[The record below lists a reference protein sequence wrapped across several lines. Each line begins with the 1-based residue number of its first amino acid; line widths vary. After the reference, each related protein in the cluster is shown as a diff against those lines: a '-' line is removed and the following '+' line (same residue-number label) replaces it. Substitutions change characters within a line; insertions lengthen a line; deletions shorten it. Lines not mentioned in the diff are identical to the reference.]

1 MATSL
6 KGQTNG
12 LDLIQLELRG
22 ILWPWISWL
31 RYVVH
36 RTCHSLLSSTS
47 KLPCLKWSIWTWK
60 FIDWDWMG
68 SWSKWGCILS
78 GTLKSETF
86 FTPEILFV
94 SEALWRLCLLAICFA
109 EQLPDDECSSE
120 TCGLELHQLRA
131 QKEESKLVVKKDDD
145 HIASNTSF
153 TGSCSADDETL
164 MNKFG
169 GGNADGTFPKIIANC
184 GHSAYSFWSGFNKGK
199 MASCIASQTGLSSGC
214 AGCFASSGQYGYDH
228 CKIQC
233 LFGSWCSNL
242 CLSCSE
248 GGNKDLNQCV
258 GVPTPSVSKCWLPQV
273 SSLSFVSH
281 NDEKGHWDTAFRAE
295 RKKAIQRVVCISHLA
310 ELSMQNATAMF

>member
-12 LDLIQLELRG
+12 LDLIRLELRG

-36 RTCHSLLSSTS
+36 RTCYSLLSSTS
-47 KLPCLKWSIWTWK
+47 KLPCLEWSIWTWK

-145 HIASNTSF
+145 HITSNTSF

-164 MNKFG
+164 MNKFWRWQCRWHISKDYRQLRTFCLLLLERLQQRK
-169 GGNADGTFPKIIANC
+169 DG
-184 GHSAYSFWSGFNKGK
+184 
-199 MASCIASQTGLSSGC
+199 QL
-214 AGCFASSGQYGYDH
+214 H
-228 CKIQC
+228 CLPDRFK
-233 LFGSWCSNL
+233 LRLRRML
-242 CLSCSE
+242 CLQWPVWLWPLQDPMLVWFLVFQLMLELLWGWQQGFESMRWRS
-248 GGNKDLNQCV
+248 NSL
-258 GVPTPSVSKCWLPQV
+258 GVQVLIATGFLVVFCFSQWWERTLRHSFQGRTKESYPT
-273 SSLSFVSH
+273 
-281 NDEKGHWDTAFRAE
+281 R
-295 RKKAIQRVVCISHLA
+295 RVH
-310 ELSMQNATAMF
+310 